1 MGRALIGR
9 TIRRL
14 RAERG
19 LTQQALAAR
28 LGISASYLNLI
39 EHDQRAVTASL
50 LIKLGETLRVDLAA
64 LSGTEERQLEA
75 SLRES
80 FADPMLGAEP
90 VAESEIAALVAAA
103 PNAARAILGLYR
115 GWRVAREDAGGIA
128 LPSGRR
134 LLLPAEEIRDF
145 FYDRANHFPELEAA
159 AEAIAAD
166 LAASPHEMNH
176 AIAERLRR
184 VHQLSVVVRPLDGA
198 DRRYDKPARS
208 LTLAESLPRE
218 SRGFQMAFQL
228 AMLEAREAV
237 ETVITRAGLSSA
249 EAATLAR
256 IGLLNYVA
264 GALLMPYE
272 PFLEAARAA
281 RHDIEALAARFGVSF
296 EQVAHRLTTL
306 QRPGARGVP
315 FFFLRVDP
323 AGNVS
328 KQFSAAGFP
337 FARYGGSC
345 PRWVVHTAFARP
357 GLQVQIAELPDGA
370 AFLCFARAIDRAPA
384 HWGEPRPTHVVA
396 MGCALGH
403 AADVVYGDGLDL
415 AGARVGIGLVLPPV
429 RPPRLSQPRLPAAR
443 APAGAGPDHQERK
456 PVSVRAGGVISGKRA
471 PETAYRSACRRFS
484 PRTTAPAGRAP
495 RRPGRRHLTRRQ
507 PHPRLRSR

>member
-1 MGRALIGR
+1 M
-9 TIRRL
+9 
-14 RAERG
+14 
-19 LTQQALAAR
+19 
-28 LGISASYLNLI
+28 
-39 EHDQRAVTASL
+39 
-50 LIKLGETLRVDLAA
+50 
-64 LSGTEERQLEA
+64 
-75 SLRES
+75 
-80 FADPMLGAEP
+80 
-90 VAESEIAALVAAA
+90 
-103 PNAARAILGLYR
+103 
-115 GWRVAREDAGGIA
+115 
-128 LPSGRR
+128 
-134 LLLPAEEIRDF
+134 
-145 FYDRANHFPELEAA
+145 
-159 AEAIAAD
+159 
-166 LAASPHEMNH
+166 
-176 AIAERLRR
+176 
-184 VHQLSVVVRPLDGA
+184 
-198 DRRYDKPARS
+198 
-208 LTLAESLPRE
+208 
-218 SRGFQMAFQL
+218 
-228 AMLEAREAV
+228 
-237 ETVITRAGLSSA
+237 
-249 EAATLAR
+249 LAR

-396 MGCALGH
+396 MGCGLSH

-415 AGARVGIGLVLPPV
+415 AGARVGIGLVMPPV
-429 RPPRLSQPRLPAAR
+429 RPPRLSQPRLSAAR
-443 APAGAGPDHQERK
+443 APAGAGPDDQERK
-456 PVSVRAGGVISGKRA
+456 PISVRAGGVISGKRA
-471 PETAYRSACRRFS
+471 PETAYAIGFAGGFRR
-484 PRTTAPAGRAP
+484 AQQ
-495 RRPGRRHLTRRQ
+495 RQ
-507 PHPRLRSR
+507 PGEPPAARVAAT